1 MGWFG
6 NGEVF
11 ECLDIVAPYAGLYG
25 LNGSV
30 LGLFDKIS
38 LEFYE
43 FSVTTFIISRETHS
57 THVCISNL
65 RSPTC

>member
-38 LEFYE
+38 LLSSMSFQLLL
-43 FSVTTFIISRETHS
+43 SI
-57 THVCISNL
+57 
-65 RSPTC
+65 